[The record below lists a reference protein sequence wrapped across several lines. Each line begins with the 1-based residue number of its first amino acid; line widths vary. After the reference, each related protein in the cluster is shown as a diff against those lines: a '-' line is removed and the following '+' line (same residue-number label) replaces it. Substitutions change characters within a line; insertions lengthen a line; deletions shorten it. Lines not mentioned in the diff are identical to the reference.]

1 MATIETVTVYAASSD
16 ALAPAFLE
24 AAAELGRVLAGA
36 GLSIRYG
43 GGGTGL
49 MGAMADAA
57 LAAGGEIHGIT
68 PVFLRELEVSHEGL
82 TSLVVVDDM
91 RERKHLMLENSDAVV
106 TLPGGCGTYEELFE
120 AMTLKRLGQWSG
132 PIVLVNT
139 DGFYDGLL
147 AFLDHSVDQGF
158 MSEKHRG
165 LWSVVASPAE
175 VPGALAAAPAWGPE
189 ALAHAN
195 VSPQGASA

>member
-1 MATIETVTVYAASSD
+1 MASIETVTVYAASSD
-16 ALAPAFLE
+16 ALAPSYL
-24 AAAELGRVLAGA
+24 AAATALGQVLAQA

-49 MGAMADAA
+49 MGAMADSA
-57 LAAGGEIHGIT
+57 LAHGGEIHGIT
-68 PVFLRELEVSHEGL
+68 PVFLRELELSHEGL

-91 RERKHLMLENSDAVV
+91 RERKHLMLENSDAVI

-120 AMTLKRLGQWSG
+120 AMTLKRLGQWTG
-132 PIVLVNT
+132 PIVLINT

-147 AFLDHSVDQGF
+147 DFLDHSVAQGF
-158 MSEKHRG
+158 MSERHRG
-165 LWSVVASPAE
+165 LWSVVATPSE
-175 VPGALAAAPAWGPE
+175 VLEALASAPAWGDD

-195 VSPQGASA
+195 VTPVDSDS